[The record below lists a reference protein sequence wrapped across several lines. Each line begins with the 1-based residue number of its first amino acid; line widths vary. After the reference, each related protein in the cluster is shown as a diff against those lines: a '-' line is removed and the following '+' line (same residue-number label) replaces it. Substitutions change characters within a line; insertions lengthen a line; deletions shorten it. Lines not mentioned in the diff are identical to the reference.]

1 MSFEDVKK
9 AKAYLLWN
17 VRFVNDYVYSFKTL
31 TAKNIAKGI
40 KVSAVHLDK
49 VMMTHMEFEPN
60 AIIPEH
66 SHQHEQI
73 TTIVTGKMEIIID
86 GHKKEMEKGDVVII
100 PSNTVHS
107 AIIGKKLTVAI
118 DAWSPIRV
126 DYK

>member
-49 VMMTHMEFEPN
+49 VMMTHN
-60 AIIPEH
+60 
-66 SHQHEQI
+66 QHEQM